1 MSYLTL
7 KIIKGSAAR
16 HKKKP
21 TKFCDPLKA
30 CSHIERQ
37 FFFFRQEWVTLFSMK
52 LFTWGSAATAK
63 EMSLNWFCTIGFAP
77 NGGGNGN
84 GSHLCLDYIR
94 DSFTFGTRLL
104 YL

>member
-30 CSHIERQ
+30 RSHIERQ
-37 FFFFRQEWVTLFSMK
+37 FFFPSRMGYIVFNETVHMGIGSNSKGNVIK
-52 LFTWGSAATAK
+52 LV
-63 EMSLNWFCTIGFAP
+63 LHHWFCTQWWWQWQW
-77 NGGGNGN
+77 
-84 GSHLCLDYIR
+84 
-94 DSFTFGTRLL
+94 
-104 YL
+104 